1 MESSDSG
8 VLCASCGALTGT
20 RLVLLSGGLLRFC
33 DVACAA
39 QHFVQYKTTAMLNSR
54 HHYMLEDVGTTEP
67 VAVRVFPRVWLGG
80 IAALADC
87 SLMEHIGAVVSL
99 VSPADMSQHAI
110 ALLAGTPD
118 DDAHQQQQ
126 QQLLRQQQ
134 HTVKRAGLYVP
145 IVDRSQAADELR
157 ARLREIAAFIE
168 RHVAADTDVLVHCMA
183 GHSRSVSALV
193 YYAATVLHRGQPAA
207 ITVNELLDEI
217 RAVRPLARP
226 NAGFMRMLREEIE

>member
-54 HHYMLEDVGTTEP
+54 HYMLEDVGTEP

-118 DDAHQQQQ
+118 DDAHQQQ
-126 QQLLRQQQ
+126 LLR

-145 IVDRSQAADELR
+145 IVDQSQAADELR

-168 RHVAADTDVLVHCMA
+168 RHVAGGTDVLVHCMA